1 LEEKPEVRHDL
12 WKGER
17 TMAAIATPHPTN
29 PTPEKKTNHRTIAAL
44 MSIIP
49 GVGQLYNKQFLKGA
63 TFFVVVLSYFLVNFE
78 LFFKGAGN
86 GPGDRG
92 AIWGLITLG
101 EVPGVRGDHSIFLM
115 VEGIIALILL
125 VFGITIY
132 VWNFIDAYRIGK
144 LRDMNLEVPSLKMQ
158 LRNFRDNGFPYAM
171 LIPSLVLLVFTV
183 VLPLI
188 FTFLIAFTNYKFNN
202 SPPAKLV
209 DWIGIQNFLN
219 IFTVDIFRD
228 TFVSVLG
235 WTLVWTVASTTGVI
249 AIGIGL
255 AVLLNQKGLKGKRF
269 FRSILIL
276 SWAVPAFITILIF
289 RSMFNE
295 TFGVFNTTLL
305 PAIGLDNGLDWMT
318 DPTYTKL
325 ALIGIQWWLGFP
337 YIMTLTTGILQS
349 IPEDLYEAATI
360 DGATAGEKFRLIT
373 LPMILFATAPILI
386 TQYTFN
392 FNNFNI
398 IYLFNNGGP
407 AVPGQSA
414 GGTDILI
421 SWIYKLS
428 LGANPQYGFAAA
440 ITLVLSFFIM
450 TIAVIQFKRSKSFKD
465 EDMI

>member
-1 LEEKPEVRHDL
+1 
-12 WKGER
+12 
-17 TMAAIATPHPTN
+17 
-29 PTPEKKTNHRTIAAL
+29 
-44 MSIIP
+44 
-49 GVGQLYNKQFLKGA
+49 
-63 TFFVVVLSYFLVNFE
+63 
-78 LFFKGAGN
+78 
-86 GPGDRG
+86 
-92 AIWGLITLG
+92 
-101 EVPGVRGDHSIFLM
+101 
-115 VEGIIALILL
+115 
-125 VFGITIY
+125 
-132 VWNFIDAYRIGK
+132 
-144 LRDMNLEVPSLKMQ
+144 
-158 LRNFRDNGFPYAM
+158 M

-305 PAIGLDNGLDWMT
+305 PAIGLENGLDWMT

-428 LGANPQYGFAAA
+428 LGSNPQYGFAAA